1 MSEGCSGYTTA
12 SLLWTAAL
20 WLEEPRVHDVQSE
33 LAFLP
38 PQYGPDLLIRLR
50 SKIKIDW
57 LNLTNFKAYQA
68 NFLKH
73 KKDWMKHYVTKKD
86 ERDFGYL
93 FVKQELV
100 QISAPPE
107 APEHSAECL
116 HKIAL
121 KDQLPNLE
129 YLLNRQGSTIF

>member
-1 MSEGCSGYTTA
+1 M
-12 SLLWTAAL
+12 
-20 WLEEPRVHDVQSE
+20 QM
-33 LAFLP
+33 
-38 PQYGPDLLIRLR
+38 
-50 SKIKIDW
+50 DW
-57 LNLTNFKAYQA
+57 LNLTNFKAFQA
-68 NFLKH
+68 TFLKY
-73 KKDWMKHYVTKKD
+73 KTNWMKQYVSKRD

-107 APEHSAECL
+107 APQHSAECL

-129 YLLNRQGSTIF
+129 YILQS